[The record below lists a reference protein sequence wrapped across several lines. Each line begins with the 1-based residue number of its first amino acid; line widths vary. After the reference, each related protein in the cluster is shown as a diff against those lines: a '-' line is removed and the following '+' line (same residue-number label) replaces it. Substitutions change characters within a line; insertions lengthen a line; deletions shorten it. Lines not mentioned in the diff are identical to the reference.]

1 MKELTFAENFILEE
15 YKALWDY
22 YKKTLDERKKL
33 FDWFLLIITLPSS
46 AIGYLIFN
54 QNQNISIPIIVSA
67 LLLMLIYLIGLSLF
81 ITYTHESRNAD
92 NYLKAI
98 RRIRNHFR
106 KSDKKFKD
114 ILIIDKSRR
123 ENSHI
128 FRKFD
133 IIKLSRSFIFILINS
148 ATFSSSIILLTDLKS
163 LILLIFCFLV
173 SLTIHLIIFN
183 KVYRK

>member
-1 MKELTFAENFILEE
+1 MEGLTFTENFILEE

-54 QNQNISIPIIVSA
+54 QDQNISIPNIVSA

-81 ITYTHESRNAD
+81 ITYTYESRNAD

-106 KSDKKFKD
+106 KSDKKFRD
-114 ILIIDKSRR
+114 LLIIDKSRQK
-123 ENSHI
+123 NSHI
-128 FRKFD
+128 FGKFD
-133 IIKLSRSFIFILINS
+133 IIKLSRSFVFILINS
-148 ATFSSSIILLTDLKS
+148 ATFSSSIILFANS
-163 LILLIFCFLV
+163 RNLILLIVCFLF
-173 SLTIHLIIFN
+173 SFTIHLIIFSR
-183 KVYRK
+183 VYKK